1 MSTSSEPVST
11 HFSLS
16 ATTIKQLRKKPT
28 IATMAETSPAP
39 SDSKASANDNV
50 IGSGNTQPPTVLAG
64 NSDNGGSGDGEAG
77 GDGPGNV
84 QNQGKF
90 IIL

>member
-1 MSTSSEPVST
+1 
-11 HFSLS
+11 
-16 ATTIKQLRKKPT
+16 
-28 IATMAETSPAP
+28 MAETSPAP

-90 IIL
+90 IILWFTNPFYTSDSFLQNCVYNYIC